1 MLDPKTGLFFLGA
14 ETLTLAALLIT
25 LWLHQPKKRQN
36 LFFAAG
42 FAATGV
48 GVTLVALRGNIDDFL
63 SIQIAN
69 TIAQSAFAFWLAGL
83 MRVQGQKIEGWI
95 IIPALIW
102 VAGMLVPAVS
112 DSMANRTILYHVCAG
127 IGHLMLAGVLL
138 SYKGRISGSRK
149 LLVGVLV
156 LQAFSGAIVAAIFLP
171 YNLVSGQNLPLT
183 TPLAFSGAFGLI
195 AVIMLS
201 AKMFM
206 EDGERQLHHL
216 AMTDHLTGAL
226 NRRGLHEEFDRIKSH
241 PAGDNTS
248 LAIVLFDIDHFKKIN
263 DKHGHQVGDK
273 VLVHFCE
280 LAMRIID
287 GQGLFVRMGGE
298 EFAVITEV
306 DLPAK
311 ATTLAEAIRSYLAR
325 AHIKVDGTSVEVT
338 VSVGISTQ
346 NVKSADLS
354 SLLTLADRSLYVAKK
369 CGRNRTVIHDGTAN
383 VVVPADDRAENPQD
397 NNADRQVAAL
407 NRITTIANR

>member
-1 MLDPKTGLFFLGA
+1 MLDPKTGLFFLAA
-14 ETLTLAALLIT
+14 ETLTLAALLTT
-25 LWLHQPKKRQN
+25 LWLHRPAKRQN

-42 FAATGV
+42 FAATGI
-48 GVTLVALRGNIDDFL
+48 GVTLVALRGNIDDFY
-63 SIQIAN
+63 SIEVAN
-69 TIAQSAFAFWLAGL
+69 TIAQSAFAFWLAGV

-102 VAGMLVPAVS
+102 VAGMLVPPIR
-112 DSMANRTILYHVCAG
+112 DDMANRVTLYHVCAG

-138 SYKGRISGSRK
+138 SYKGQMSGSRK

-171 YNLVSGQNLPLT
+171 YNLVSGENLPLT

-195 AVIMLS
+195 AIVMIS

-206 EDGERQLHHL
+206 EDSERKLHNL

-226 NRRGLHEEFDRIKSH
+226 NRRGLHEEFDRIKAQPIS
-241 PAGDNTS
+241 DSTS
-248 LAIVLFDIDHFKKIN
+248 LAIILFDIDHFKKIN
-263 DKHGHQVGDK
+263 DKHGHQIGDK

-280 LAMRIID
+280 LASRIIE

-298 EFAVITEV
+298 EFAVIAEV
-306 DLPAK
+306 DTAAK
-311 ATTLAEAIRSYLAR
+311 ATTIAESIRTYLAR
-325 AHIKVDGTSVEVT
+325 APIKVGSTGIDVT
-338 VSVGISTQ
+338 VSVGIATAQ
-346 NVKSADLS
+346 VREADLRM
-354 SLLTLADRSLYVAKK
+354 LLTVSDRALYAAKK
-369 CGRNRTVIHDGTAN
+369 CGRNRTVIYDGSAN
-383 VVVPADDRAENPQD
+383 VVVPAEDRAENPQD